1 MSQAKVDKYKKEKK
15 NRAKTVKRA
24 RVKKVVNVLLGAA
37 IVGVIIGFPL
47 GRFAYNK
54 YYEKKME
61 NATISAAIYDY
72 WFQEYFDLHYGDK
85 INFSN
90 TASDELSDEQIQEIA
105 DELSSN
111 TDAIVV
117 TPDDIDQDALE
128 DAIENASSTDA
139 Q

>member
-24 RVKKVVNVLLGAA
+24 KVKRVARVLIGAA
-37 IVGVIIGFPL
+37 LLGVIIGIPL
-47 GRFAYNK
+47 GRFTYNK

-61 NATISAAIYDY
+61 NATISSAIYDY

-85 INFSN
+85 LNFSD
-90 TASDELSDEQIQEIA
+90 AGSDELSDEQLE
-105 DELSSN
+105 ELVDDISSN

-117 TPDDIDQDALE
+117 TPEDIDEEALE
-128 DAIENASSTDA
+128 DAINDASATDA